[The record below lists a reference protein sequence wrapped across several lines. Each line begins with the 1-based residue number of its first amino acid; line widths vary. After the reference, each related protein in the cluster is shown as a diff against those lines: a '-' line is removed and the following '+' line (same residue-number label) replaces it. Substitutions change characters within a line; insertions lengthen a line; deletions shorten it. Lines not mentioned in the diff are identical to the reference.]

1 MTLDPNT
8 LDLDDWQRGTVT
20 WRRDWPGSE
29 GLVSLRLSGQV
40 TPRRGGQYIRLAT
53 ANAAGEWGVRY
64 LSLASAPG
72 AAPELLVA
80 PVTGDV
86 TPGDPAA
93 LRVGDDVIF
102 SRVGAGKL
110 VVPAGGGGTL
120 WLLGAGTGLAPLMSI
135 YRAGDTGFE
144 TVVMVHSVRHSEQL
158 AWRAELTAES
168 DAGRLRYLPL
178 VTRHRDDTIA
188 APRIPA
194 LLMNGAFELLLAQ
207 SIDPNRDVAIL
218 CGGVAM
224 TVETRAALQALGMP
238 KDRVI
243 TEF

>member
-1 MTLDPNT
+1 MTFDPNALDP
-8 LDLDDWQRGTVT
+8 DDWQRGSVI
-20 WRRDWPGSE
+20 WRRDWPGSG
-29 GLVSLRLSGQV
+29 GLVSLGLSGQV

-64 LSLASAPG
+64 LSLASAPD

-80 PVTGDV
+80 PVTGDT
-86 TPGDPAA
+86 TPGHPAA

-120 WLLGAGTGLAPLMSI
+120 WLLAAGTGLAPLLSI
-135 YRAGDTGFE
+135 CRAGNTGFE
-144 TVVMVHSVRHSEQL
+144 TVVVVHSVRHAEQL
-158 AWRAELTAES
+158 AWRAELGAQA
-168 DAGRLRYLPL
+168 DAGALRYLPL
-178 VTRHRDDTIA
+178 VTRPKGDTTPD
-188 APRIPA
+188 PRIPTLLTTGA
-194 LLMNGAFELLLAQ
+194 LTPLVAQ
-207 SIDPNRDVAIL
+207 SIDSDRDAAIL
-218 CGGVAM
+218 CGSGAM
-224 TVETRAALQALGMP
+224 TGETRAALQALGIP